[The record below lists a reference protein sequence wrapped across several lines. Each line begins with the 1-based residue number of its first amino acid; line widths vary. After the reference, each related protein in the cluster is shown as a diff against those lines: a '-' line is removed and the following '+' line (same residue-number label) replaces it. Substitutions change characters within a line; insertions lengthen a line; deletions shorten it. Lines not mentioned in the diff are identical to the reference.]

1 MEIIHKVDT
10 AMFKYLADKKIS
22 SLYAVIHLIKGSSEY
37 KVLIN
42 RGNMG
47 YLNPGAKTD
56 AQIHQLFSIET
67 RETPMASRDCF
78 CFNFFDDNVFKS
90 LIFRFI
96 CSFKF
101 LVFMFL
107 FGCLAYVK

>member
-1 MEIIHKVDT
+1 MEIIHKLDT

-47 YLNPGAKTD
+47 CP
-56 AQIHQLFSIET
+56 SI
-67 RETPMASRDCF
+67 
-78 CFNFFDDNVFKS
+78 
-90 LIFRFI
+90 
-96 CSFKF
+96 
-101 LVFMFL
+101 
-107 FGCLAYVK
+107 